1 MIYKKF
7 GLANDNDM
15 NVASGATALGVYWF
29 FSDGFFCVVL
39 ERSISQ
45 INRANSDM
53 DKRFM
58 GDTLGAKAHAKK
70 VTNQTG

>member
-1 MIYKKF
+1 MANLRSLHVYFRIRNNFRIGMIYKKY

-53 DKRFM
+53 D
-58 GDTLGAKAHAKK
+58 
-70 VTNQTG
+70 